1 MANRFV
7 AAGVLVLALHLPLLA
22 AQPAGTTSVGVR
34 LGLLSNSQS
43 ELKIPNDEVKL
54 YGNKTNFY
62 VEGLFNYYFL
72 NYLAGVLNF
81 GSYSKG
87 DITFEIYVNDVF
99 DGRFVGQASIYPIQA
114 GLKLTPFTNQL
125 PGKAKPYVEGGGAF
139 IVGRET
145 ATLGPYDSYWAR
157 YTDGSLSSETD
168 WGWWAG
174 GGIELP
180 LSESLQFDFM
190 VKYMNTEFSGD
201 IAGISNY
208 SGVQFSLGIM
218 YLTLSK

>member
-1 MANRFV
+1 LAKKLV
-7 AAGVLVLALHLPLLA
+7 AAGVLLLALQLPLFA
-22 AQPAGTTSVGVR
+22 AQPAGTTALGVR
-34 LGLLSNSQS
+34 LGLLRNNES
-43 ELKIPNDEVKL
+43 ELKNPNNEVKL
-54 YGNKTNFY
+54 FGNKTNFY
-62 VEGLFNYYFL
+62 VEGMFNYYFT
-72 NYLAGVLNF
+72 NFLAGVLNF

-87 DITFEIYVNDVF
+87 DITFEIYINDVF

-114 GLKLTPFTNQL
+114 GIKLTPFSVQF
-125 PGKAKPYVEGGGAF
+125 PGKAKPYIEGGGAF
-139 IVGRET
+139 VVGRET

-168 WGWWAG
+168 WTWWG
-174 GGIELP
+174 GGGVEIP
-180 LSESLQFDFM
+180 LSESLQFDIM
-190 VKYMNTEFSGD
+190 VKYMDTKFSGD

>member
-1 MANRFV
+1 MI
-7 AAGVLVLALHLPLLA
+7 LALQLPLLA
-22 AQPAGTTSVGVR
+22 AQPAGTTALGVR
-34 LGLLSNSQS
+34 LGLISNSEN
-43 ELKIPNDEVKL
+43 ELRKPNDEVRL
-54 YGNKTNFY
+54 FGNKTNFY
-62 VEGLFNYYFL
+62 VEGMFNYYFTDF
-72 NYLAGVLNF
+72 LAGVLNF

-87 DITFEIYVNDVF
+87 DITFEIYINDVF

-114 GLKLTPFTNQL
+114 GIKLTPFALQL
-125 PGKAKPYVEGGGAF
+125 PGRAKPYIEGGGAF
-139 IVGRET
+139 VVGRET

-168 WGWWAG
+168 WTWWG
-174 GGIELP
+174 GGGVEIP
-180 LSESLQFDFM
+180 LSESLQFDLM
-190 VKYMNTEFSGD
+190 VKYMDTKFSGD